1 MAINTLIKIQQKYT
15 RMADDVCATLAEI
28 TQRATS
34 WEDLAALAPKMA
46 PTKEVAEATLRI
58 VAGLISDEEVPIIE
72 YENHMAAGNNYFCIY
87 PEDSLVMPRGL
98 LHRILI
104 WVATIAQ
111 DGEEVLAREY
121 SEDGHGA
128 HLHIVGKNG
137 VTVYDLDKQLTEH
150 RRAVAIH
157 GDLAESPDA
166 LAEKLIQQAAETENE
181 VDALREML
189 RRAISL
195 SQPAHR
201 GVLADNLLS
210 QTSKADNL
218 LGDPAP

>member
-1 MAINTLIKIQQKYT
+1 MTINAGIKLQPKYV
-15 RMADDVCATLAEI
+15 RLADDVCITLADI
-28 TQRATS
+28 TQFAKS

-58 VAGLISDEEVPIIE
+58 VAGLISDEEVPVIE
-72 YENHMAAGNNYFCIY
+72 YENHIAAGNNYFYIY
-87 PEDSLVMPRGL
+87 PDDSLVMPRGL

-128 HLHIVGKNG
+128 HIHIVGKGG

-150 RRAVAIH
+150 RRSVEVH

-166 LAEKLIQQAAETENE
+166 LTEKLIQQAAETESE

-189 RRAISL
+189 RQAISL
-195 SQPAHR
+195 SQPAQR

-210 QTSKADNL
+210 QPAKAENL
-218 LGDPAP
+218 AGYPAP